1 MCVCAHLIFTFYESN
16 QPQSIAILSTYLQ
29 RDFSLKAEKETDHN
43 LESADS
49 RDEKRW
55 MKSEIDRKMKKM
67 KKDEVARVGLLVER
81 ASKF

>member
-1 MCVCAHLIFTFYESN
+1 M
-16 QPQSIAILSTYLQ
+16 
-29 RDFSLKAEKETDHN
+29 ETDHN

-81 ASKF
+81 ASKFLIYDVCLFVHVMWVCTSCIHIICVYITCP